1 MTASGKLENVNVVL
15 KANVYFDGKVVSH
28 KVELKDGSM
37 KTIGV
42 IYSGSYNFKTGVPE
56 KMDVIAGICKVR
68 LAGAKE
74 WKTYGEGTF
83 FEVPGN
89 SAFDI
94 EVKDGLMEY
103 LCSYLHA

>member
-28 KVELKDGSM
+28 TVELKDGSV

-42 IYSGSYNFKTGVPE
+42 IYPGAYSFKTGRPE
-56 KMDVIAGICKVR
+56 RMDMTAGTCNVR
-68 LAGAKE
+68 LAGTAE
-74 WKTYGEGTF
+74 WKTYGQGTF

-89 SAFDI
+89 SSFDI
-94 EVKDGLMEY
+94 EVKNGLMEY
-103 LCSYLHA
+103 LCSYL